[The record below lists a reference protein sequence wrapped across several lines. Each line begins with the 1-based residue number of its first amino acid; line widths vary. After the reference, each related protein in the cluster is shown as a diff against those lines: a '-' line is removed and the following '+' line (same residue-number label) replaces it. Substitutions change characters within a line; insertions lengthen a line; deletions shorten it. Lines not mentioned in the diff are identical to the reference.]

1 MRLSLVSAL
10 SAMLLGLVFTAG
22 AQAATLAG
30 DTRVPFSAER
40 NVATNGKTYQGRVY
54 AAPGMQRH
62 EQSLNGLPV
71 IAILRADRRVAW
83 VVLPGLHVYAE
94 FEFPKAVTDY
104 DGIAALGPPLGV
116 ETVSGLK
123 SARYR
128 VEHEG
133 SDGTSLDGWV
143 WMNDDGIVTKLDGTY
158 TSKSNKVVK
167 ASFLLTDIKLGPQ
180 DPALFE
186 IPPGCKKMPI
196 EMVQG
201 LLNLQMPKH

>member
-1 MRLSLVSAL
+1 MRLPLVSAL
-10 SAMLLGLVFTAG
+10 FAALLGLVFATG
-22 AQAATLAG
+22 AQAALVG
-30 DTRVPFSAER
+30 DTKAPFSAER
-40 NVATNGKTYQGRVY
+40 SVVTNGKSYQGRVY

-62 EQSLNGLPV
+62 EQSLNGLPI
-71 IAILRADRRVAW
+71 IAILRADRQVAW
-83 VVLPGLHVYAE
+83 VILPGLHVYAE
-94 FEFPKAVTDY
+94 FAFPKAVTDY
-104 DGIAALGPPLGV
+104 DGMAALGAPVGV
-116 ETVSGLK
+116 ETVSGLR

-128 VEHEG
+128 LEHEG
-133 SDGTSLDGWV
+133 SDGSALDGWV

-158 TSKSNKVVK
+158 TSKSSKVVK
-167 ASFLLTDIKLGPQ
+167 ASFLLTNIKLGPQ